1 MYGCATRQSLPAIR
15 AAASNC
21 MRSGRTINRP
31 ALRSR
36 SLGMSLVEVLVS
48 TVIFAVGI
56 LGLLSANATAF
67 TTFSDAK
74 YRVDAALLADRLLG
88 EIWVDRGNVAD
99 YAHPGGTYSFGRL
112 TPWLNEVNRTLPGAD
127 ATVAVI
133 GTEVSVTVSWQP
145 RGDQR
150 RQHIAVATLQEP

>member
-1 MYGCATRQSLPAIR
+1 MRTRR
-15 AAASNC
+15 SNVA
-21 MRSGRTINRP
+21 P
-31 ALRSR
+31 RSR

-88 EIWVDRGNVAD
+88 EIWVDRANVAL
-99 YAHPGGTYSFGRL
+99 YSHAGGPNSYNRVA
-112 TPWLNEVNRTLPGAD
+112 PWLAEVVQTLPAAD
-127 ATVAVI
+127 ATVTVV
-133 GTEVSVTVSWQP
+133 GTEVSVAVSWQP
-145 RGDQR
+145 PSAQR
-150 RQHIAVATLQEP
+150 RQHVAVATLQEP